1 MFKRLMGNASTNLLQ
16 LFVNMSVTFVMA
28 PIYLRLMGHYD
39 YGLREIVLAFL
50 GTMGLLSIGM
60 QPTVSRFVSMHSARG
75 ERGDLDTV
83 YVSSMVFM
91 FCIGLL
97 LGIGFWI
104 WAFLYPDA
112 LGQDGSSSSKYMFFL
127 LLVGLQAW
135 LSFPMNVVI
144 SILEGLQRFVF
155 KNLLNI
161 TTTVSIAVIS
171 YHYMDENNALLLL
184 VSLTLASVLL
194 RFLLFVWILSLPK
207 LGSLSLQ
214 ISAFS
219 WIKLKEMLGFGSK
232 SFVQYIS
239 TSMNQASDKLVI
251 GGVLGASALP
261 VFTIPNTLMTYVNNI
276 TMTFTQVFMPMFSH
290 MNALNQKDQ
299 LKEIFLFASKYTV
312 AAVLAMSV
320 GIGVI
325 GGPFIGVWM
334 PGEFD
339 PDLVNKIVLV
349 LASYI
354 AIHRLNPFAGHFLTA
369 INRHG
374 FLAKVMP
381 IGALANLL
389 VSLWLVF
396 EIGVLGAAIG
406 TLVPVFVIVPLVLGY
421 CCRQLEISVL
431 FYIRTS
437 ILPGLV
443 PVMIMGAVI
452 VVMRLELGLKSY
464 SDIILVVLTGG
475 SVFALAFLSF
485 SCPKNERDF
494 WLRKLRLFRKA
505 R

>member
-1 MFKRLMGNASTNLLQ
+1 
-16 LFVNMSVTFVMA
+16 
-28 PIYLRLMGHYD
+28 
-39 YGLREIVLAFL
+39 
-50 GTMGLLSIGM
+50 
-60 QPTVSRFVSMHSARG
+60 
-75 ERGDLDTV
+75 
-83 YVSSMVFM
+83 
-91 FCIGLL
+91 
-97 LGIGFWI
+97 
-104 WAFLYPDA
+104 
-112 LGQDGSSSSKYMFFL
+112 
-127 LLVGLQAW
+127 
-135 LSFPMNVVI
+135 
-144 SILEGLQRFVF
+144 
-155 KNLLNI
+155 
-161 TTTVSIAVIS
+161 
-171 YHYMDENNALLLL
+171 
-184 VSLTLASVLL
+184 
-194 RFLLFVWILSLPK
+194 
-207 LGSLSLQ
+207 
-214 ISAFS
+214 
-219 WIKLKEMLGFGSK
+219 MLGFGSK

-437 ILPGLV
+437 ILPGIV

-475 SVFALAFLSF
+475 SVFTLAFLSF